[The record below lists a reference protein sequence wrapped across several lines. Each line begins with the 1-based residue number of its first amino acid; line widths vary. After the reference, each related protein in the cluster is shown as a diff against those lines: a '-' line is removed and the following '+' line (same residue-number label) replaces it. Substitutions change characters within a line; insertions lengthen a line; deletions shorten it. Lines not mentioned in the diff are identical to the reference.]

1 MAYTQDWHPEHTP
14 HFAQD
19 GGIWPV
25 HCVGDSW
32 GAQLHDDL
40 TALDGAPRVRKGV
53 GGEDGY
59 SGFTVHD
66 VERDED
72 APTELEGLLR
82 DRGVERVVV
91 VGLATDY
98 CVRDTALDAARL
110 GFETTVLD
118 ERDPRREPRTRR
130 RRAGHPGHAP
140 GGRDHRV
147 TSLHDREAA
156 AGVDLALF
164 TDLYELTMLQSYW
177 QHDMRAPATFELFAR
192 TLPDGTQLL
201 AGVRPRLGAHVPRT
215 PRVRGR
221 VARGA
226 GACRLSGR
234 ASSIGSASC
243 GSPATCGRCWRAR
256 PRSGTSRS

>member
-1 MAYTQDWHPEHTP
+1 MVDYDARTALVVVDVQNDFAHPEGSLYVNEAGDAIAAVNEEIEHASAAGAVVAYTQDWHPEHTP

-25 HCVGDSW
+25 HCVGGSW

-40 TALDGAPRVRKGV
+40 TALDDAPRVRKGV

-72 APTELEGLLR
+72 APTELEDLLR

-110 GFETTVLD
+110 GFETTVVTRAIRAVNLVAGD
-118 ERDPRREPRTRR
+118 GER
-130 RRAGHPGHAP
+130 AI
-140 GGRDHRV
+140 
-147 TSLHDREAA
+147 EA
-156 AGVDLALF
+156 
-164 TDLYELTMLQSYW
+164 
-177 QHDMRAPATFELFAR
+177 MR
-192 TLPDGTQLL
+192 L
-201 AGVRPRLGAHVPRT
+201 AG
-215 PRVRGR
+215 
-221 VARGA
+221 
-226 GACRLSGR
+226 
-234 ASSIGSASC
+234 ASIE
-243 GSPATCGRCWRAR
+243 
-256 PRSGTSRS
+256 